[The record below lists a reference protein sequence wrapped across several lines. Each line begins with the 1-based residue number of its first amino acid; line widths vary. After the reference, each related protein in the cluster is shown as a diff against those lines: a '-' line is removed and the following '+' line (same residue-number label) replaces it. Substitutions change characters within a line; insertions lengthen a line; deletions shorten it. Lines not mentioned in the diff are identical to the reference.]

1 MQVLSRLKRANR
13 FRPSTLIATLVA
25 AACLVA
31 PGSAAAEP
39 TIQTTTTISCGGKV
53 RFADSEVLCT
63 ARVRSSVGATAPTG
77 TVKLTAEGG
86 PIPASCTLIKL
97 IGPESVCQG
106 TFRPH
111 IAGQL
116 TVRANYIGS
125 QTHLPSSGNTAVP
138 VSDTA
143 TSLTCSPESPVV
155 GEASTCTA
163 NVKSFG
169 PVSDASGTVSFK
181 SSGEGGQLEPSS
193 CTLGEGA
200 ACSVNFSPKVG
211 DEYQVTATYE
221 GDTTHPSSRDET
233 TVTARGA
240 TVTTVK
246 CSGRIVF
253 PDTPT
258 GCLAIVK
265 NLDPGATLPRGLVV
279 IRAGAEIARCS
290 LVDLSPLR
298 PESAAECNFAP
309 REGGQLPIV
318 ANYIGDRT
326 HLPSSGNTTLA
337 VTNSAT
343 SLNCQPE
350 SPAVGEASICTAEV
364 RNTGAASDDLS
375 GTLSFKSNQEGRFEP
390 SSCNV
395 DESNVCTVKYFP
407 AVGTNHLVTATY
419 GGDAAHP
426 GSRGEATLAVRGTS
440 ISLLSCGQETEVY
453 EPVSCVARVVNNG
466 LGSRS
471 LTGKVQFTSS
481 TDGRFSSRECTL
493 LPFLN
498 NDGGF
503 CSVSYT
509 PEAAGANVISAVYS
523 GDDTHPPA
531 RDGKGQVNAL
541 PRPTTTTVTCSG
553 SPKAGNTECEVRVRD
568 NNPFRATPPSE
579 GIKWFST
586 EERRPFDED
595 ECRLEPVNS
604 VESKCKF
611 PFKPRIL
618 ATQLMVAQFLG
629 FDQPPDAFPFDDDKV
644 HAPSRATIRLIYPTT
659 TEVDCGDSAVVD
671 ELKVCTATV
680 RTLDLEPRPTEGSPT
695 APTGPV
701 RFSSTAM
708 GTFSQTS
715 CTLEP
720 IGPDTSSCSRT
731 YKPQADGSHVISA
744 FYDGDLKRD
753 PSFNTK
759 GLVVRSR

>member
-1 MQVLSRLKRANR
+1 MQVLSRLQRANR
-13 FRPSTLIATLVA
+13 FLPPTVIATLVA

-31 PGSAAAEP
+31 PAMAAAEP
-39 TIQTTTTISCGGKV
+39 TIPTTTTISCGGKV
-53 RFADSEVLCT
+53 RFPDAEVSCLV
-63 ARVRSSVGATAPTG
+63 RVKSSGAGATAATG

-86 PIPASCTLIKL
+86 PISPTCTLIKL
-97 IGPESVCQG
+97 LGPESACPV
-106 TFRPH
+106 TYRPH
-111 IAGQL
+111 IAGLL
-116 TVRANYIGS
+116 TVSASYVGD

-143 TSLTCSPESPVV
+143 ASLTCSPESPVV

-163 NVKSFG
+163 EVKNFG
-169 PVSDASGTVSFK
+169 PAANPSGTVSFNA
-181 SSGEGGQLEPSS
+181 SGEGQQLEPN
-193 CTLGEGA
+193 CALGEDNS
-200 ACSVNFSPKVG
+200 CSVNFSPKVG
-211 DEYQVTATYE
+211 GEYQVMATYE
-221 GDTTHPSSRDET
+221 GDATHPSSRGET

-253 PDTPT
+253 PGTPT
-258 GCLAIVK
+258 GCLVIVK

-279 IRAGAEIARCS
+279 IRAEGEIARCS

-298 PESAAECNFAP
+298 PESVAECNFAP
-309 REGGQLPIV
+309 REGGRLPIV
-318 ANYIGDRT
+318 ATYIGDRT
-326 HLPSSGNTTLA
+326 HLPSTGNTTLA

-343 SLNCQPE
+343 SLSCQPE

-364 RNTGAASDDLS
+364 KNTGVASDDLS
-375 GTLSFKSNQEGRFEP
+375 GTLSFKSDQEGRFEP

-395 DESNVCTVKYFP
+395 GESKVCTVKYFP
-407 AVGTNHLVTATY
+407 AVGADHLVTATY

-426 GSRGEATLAVRGTS
+426 GSDAEATLAVRGTS

-453 EPVSCVARVVNNG
+453 EPVSCVARVVNTG

-471 LTGKVQFTSS
+471 LTGTVRFTSS
-481 TDGRFSSRECTL
+481 TDGRFNSRECTL

-509 PEAAGANVISAVYS
+509 PEAAGPNVISAVYS

-531 RDGKGQVNAL
+531 RDGKGHVNVL
-541 PRPTTTTVTCSG
+541 PRPTTTTVTCTG

-568 NNPFRATPPSE
+568 NNPFRATPPTE
-579 GIKWFST
+579 GIKWFSAQ
-586 EERRPFDED
+586 ERRPFDED

-629 FDQPPDAFPFDDDKV
+629 FDQPPDAFP
-644 HAPSRATIRLIYPTT
+644 LTT
-659 TEVDCGDSAVVD
+659 TRFTPRAKPRSA
-671 ELKVCTATV
+671 
-680 RTLDLEPRPTEGSPT
+680 
-695 APTGPV
+695 
-701 RFSSTAM
+701 
-708 GTFSQTS
+708 
-715 CTLEP
+715 
-720 IGPDTSSCSRT
+720 
-731 YKPQADGSHVISA
+731 
-744 FYDGDLKRD
+744 
-753 PSFNTK
+753 
-759 GLVVRSR
+759 